1 MAEILTPEKASREL
15 PEFANCNFLTARL
28 RRNGTQTGYKPDFS
42 VTQEWWKARNRKN
55 FPVLFTVK
63 SEEREKPAGR
73 R

>member
-42 VTQEWWKARNRKN
+42 VTQEWWKAQKQ
-55 FPVLFTVK
+55 
-63 SEEREKPAGR
+63 EKFSCAFYSKI
-73 R
+73 